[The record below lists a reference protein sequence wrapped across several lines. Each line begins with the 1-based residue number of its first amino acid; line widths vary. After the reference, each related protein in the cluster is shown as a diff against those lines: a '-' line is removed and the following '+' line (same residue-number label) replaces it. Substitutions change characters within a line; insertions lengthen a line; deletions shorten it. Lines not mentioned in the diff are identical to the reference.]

1 MKRLTSDAKNFVKG
15 IVDHLQKEKQGDRP
29 IPKIKSLLK
38 KVSDEAWNGHTATV
52 TTAVPLA
59 LSEREALI
67 KVLSLK
73 MGQPVSLSC
82 TVQPDII
89 GGIRIEIADYIIDT
103 GYKEKLA
110 VMETMLLKGNH
121 I

>member
-15 IVDHLQKEKQGDRP
+15 IVEHLHKEKQNNQP

-38 KVSDEAWNGHTATV
+38 KVSDDAWNDHTATI
-52 TTAVPLA
+52 TTAVA
-59 LSEREALI
+59 LNFLEKEALT
-67 KVLSLK
+67 KALSLK

-89 GGIRIEIADYIIDT
+89 GGIRIEIADYIIDM